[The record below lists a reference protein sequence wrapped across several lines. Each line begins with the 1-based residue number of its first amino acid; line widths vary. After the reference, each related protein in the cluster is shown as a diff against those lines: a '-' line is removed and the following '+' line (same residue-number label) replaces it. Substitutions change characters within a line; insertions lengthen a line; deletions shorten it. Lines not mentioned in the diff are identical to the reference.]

1 MRLHS
6 RIGVAVLILLGFSA
20 GATAQALGANV
31 SPTYLDQG
39 WTEAQRQQ
47 FYTTSQ
53 GSQLLPLAWFLAL
66 ERPGTEELFIVD
78 QLSRFGFLLNPQ
90 SATNPNGL
98 PVGFAEDPNDGGWAG
113 LTCSAC
119 HTGQVEYHGSIL
131 RIDGGPS
138 SADVLAFFT
147 ELNAALQSTLTDPAK
162 FARFAAKVAGSD
174 PRREHDLRNQLT
186 RFAAYFSTFL
196 DTSTPDSPWGPA
208 RVDAFG
214 MIFNRA
220 SSIDLSDAT
229 LWSWFQPLES
239 NAQKPNAPVSYPFLW
254 GTSRQDHV
262 QWNAVARNT
271 KSYERLGRN
280 IGEAIGVF
288 ARVNIRKPTAIEH
301 GYASSINIPN
311 QLMIEETLIHSLK
324 SPQWPAATLG
334 EIDQAKAAQGAVL
347 YKKYCAS
354 CHILID
360 RNDTSPIIVKQIPIG
375 DVATDPT
382 MAMNVACRMADTGIL
397 VGTKQPPVLGHKLE
411 LQDYTVNIVAN
422 EGVGVLEGWLEGSS
436 ERASTS
442 ASASAS
448 AKPSIFGIRARS
460 NAPDAS
466 ASGQTQPPASASAKP
481 AVQLTPAPVPFEP
494 STGSPDN
501 CTGAAK
507 VYKAAPLGG
516 IWATAPYLHNG
527 SVANLYQLLLP
538 AAERLATFKVGSR
551 QFDPQNVGFD
561 ATSGTF
567 DFDTSVVGNSNKGHE
582 YATKP
587 GQLTDAERWQLIE
600 FLKSL

>member
-1 MRLHS
+1 MRLLS
-6 RIGVAVLILLGFSA
+6 RIGVAVLILFGISA
-20 GATAQALGANV
+20 GARAQAPGSGG

-53 GSQLLPLAWFLAL
+53 GSQLIPLAWFLAL
-66 ERPGTEELFIVD
+66 ERPASEELFTID
-78 QLSRFGFLLNPQ
+78 QMSRFGFLPNPQ
-90 SATNPNGL
+90 SAMNPNGF
-98 PVGFAEDPNDGGWAG
+98 PVGFVEDPNDGGWAG

-119 HTGQVEYHGSIL
+119 HTGQVEYHGATL

-138 SADVLAFFT
+138 NADVLAFVT
-147 ELNAALQSTLTDPAK
+147 ELNASLQSTLADSAK
-162 FARFAAKVAGSD
+162 FARFASKVAGSD
-174 PRREHDLRNQLT
+174 LRRQHDLRNQLT

-229 LWSWFQPLES
+229 LWSWFDPLES

-262 QWNAVARNT
+262 QWNAVARN
-271 KSYERLGRN
+271 KLKYERLGRN

-288 ARVNIRKPTAIEH
+288 ARVNIRKPTALEH
-301 GYASSINIPN
+301 GYASSVNIPN

-334 EIDQAKAAQGAVL
+334 EIDQAKASQGAAL
-347 YKKYCAS
+347 YKKYCVS
-354 CHILID
+354 CHILVD
-360 RNDTSPIIVKQIPIG
+360 RNDTSPITVKQIPIG

-397 VGTKQPPVLGHKLE
+397 VGTKQPPVLGHE
-411 LQDYTVNIVAN
+411 LKPQDYTVNLVAN

-436 ERASTS
+436 ERASV
-442 ASASAS
+442 SASAS
-448 AKPSIFGIRARS
+448 AKPSLFHSRTQSGAAA
-460 NAPDAS
+460 AP
-466 ASGQTQPPASASAKP
+466 ASGQAQPPASASAKP
-481 AVQLTPAPVPFEP
+481 AVQLAPAPVPFEP
-494 STGSPDN
+494 STGSPGN

-527 SVANLYQLLLP
+527 SVASLYQLLLP
-538 AAERLATFKVGSR
+538 ASERLSTFKVGSR

-561 ATSGTF
+561 AAAGSF

-582 YATKP
+582 YGK
-587 GQLTDAERWQLIE
+587 QLTDAERWQLVE
-600 FLKSL
+600 FLKTL

>member
-1 MRLHS
+1 MTLHA
-6 RIGVAVLILLGFSA
+6 RFAFTVLILFGFLASA
-20 GATAQALGANV
+20 VAQAPGTIAA
-31 SPTYLDQG
+31 PTYLDQG
-39 WTEAQRQQ
+39 WTDTQRQQ
-47 FYTTSQ
+47 FYTTTQ
-53 GSQLLPLAWFLAL
+53 GSQLIPLAWFLAL
-66 ERPGTEELFIVD
+66 ERPGTEELFLAD
-78 QLSRFGFLLNPQ
+78 QMSRFGFLPNPR
-90 SATNPNGL
+90 SATNPNAL

-119 HTGQVEYHGSIL
+119 HTGQVEYHGAIV

-138 SADVLAFFT
+138 NADVLAFVT
-147 ELNAALQSTLTDPAK
+147 ELNASLQSTLSDPAK
-162 FARFAAKVAGSD
+162 FTRFAAKVAGSD
-174 PRREHDLRNQLT
+174 PRRQHDLRNQLT

-229 LWSWFQPLES
+229 LWSWFEPLES

-280 IGEAIGVF
+280 IGEALGVF
-288 ARVNIRKPTAIEH
+288 ARVNIRKPTALEH
-301 GYASSINIPN
+301 GYASSVNVPN

-334 EIDQAKAAQGAVL
+334 EIDQAKATPGAAL
-347 YKKYCAS
+347 YKKYCVS
-354 CHILID
+354 CHILVD
-360 RNDTSPIIVKQIPIG
+360 RNDTSPITVKQIPIG

-397 VGTKQPPVLGHKLE
+397 AGTKQPPLLGHKLE
-411 LQDYTVNIVAN
+411 QQDYTVNLVAN
-422 EGVGVLEGWLEGSS
+422 EGVGVLEGWLEGSA
-436 ERASTS
+436 EQ

-448 AKPSIFGIRARS
+448 AKPSLFGSHAKTGAAA
-460 NAPDAS
+460 AP
-466 ASGQTQPPASASAKP
+466 ASGQTPPAPTASAKP

-494 STGSPDN
+494 STGSLGN

-527 SVANLYQLLLP
+527 SVASLYQLLLP
-538 AAERLATFKVGSR
+538 AANRLSTFKVGSR
-551 QFDPQNVGFD
+551 EFDPLNVGFD
-561 ATSGTF
+561 ATAGSF

-582 YATKP
+582 YATK
-587 GQLTDAERWQLIE
+587 QLTDDQRWQLVE
-600 FLKSL
+600 FLKTL